1 MPGVSSWC
9 KTSKSQ
15 FLSQRY
21 SLTVPARCM
30 ARRLVKL
37 NGTGRKVKHLS
48 AKQMCDDDEWP
59 RKNRMALNEPDLKPT
74 FVG

>member
-1 MPGVSSWC
+1 
-9 KTSKSQ
+9 
-15 FLSQRY
+15 
-21 SLTVPARCM
+21 M